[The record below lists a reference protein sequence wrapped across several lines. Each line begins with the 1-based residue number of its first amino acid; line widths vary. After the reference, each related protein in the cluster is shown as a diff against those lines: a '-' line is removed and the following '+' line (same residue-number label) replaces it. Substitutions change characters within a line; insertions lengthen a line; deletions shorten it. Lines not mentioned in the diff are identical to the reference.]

1 MKLNDYKNP
10 KDRLEFLEKMLNLK
24 LKKIK
29 QAFIDDPKDIH
40 CENLIGETTLPL
52 GVVGPLKIFSLL
64 KQREKARNYFVPLAT
79 SEGALIASIN
89 RGCKAIS
96 LSGGVIAVF
105 EKTGVTRGPV
115 FVSKNIE
122 ESMNFKEW
130 LNKNFTIM
138 SKAAYET
145 SNHLSLKKMTIKVV
159 GVYIYIRFYFDTEK
173 AMGMN
178 MATVATKRIVDLIEK
193 KTVVRCLSL
202 AGNFD
207 IDKKPAWLNFINQRG
222 YSAWA
227 EVLLPKKTVEDTL
240 KTTPEK
246 IFEVWLA
253 KCMIGSAISGSLGF
267 NAHFANVVAAF
278 YAAIG
283 QDLAHVVEGSMGI
296 TIVKM
301 MKNSDLYFSVYLPAL
316 LVGIIGG
323 GTKLATKKEA
333 LAIIG
338 AKTPE
343 ELVEVLA
350 GTVLAGEISLLASLA
365 EGSLAKAHMKLGR

>member
-1 MKLNDYKNP
+1 
-10 KDRLEFLEKMLNLK
+10 
-24 LKKIK
+24 
-29 QAFIDDPKDIH
+29 
-40 CENLIGETTLPL
+40 
-52 GVVGPLKIFSLL
+52 
-64 KQREKARNYFVPLAT
+64 
-79 SEGALIASIN
+79 
-89 RGCKAIS
+89 
-96 LSGGVIAVF
+96 
-105 EKTGVTRGPV
+105 
-115 FVSKNIE
+115 
-122 ESMNFKEW
+122 
-130 LNKNFTIM
+130 
-138 SKAAYET
+138 
-145 SNHLSLKKMTIKVV
+145 
-159 GVYIYIRFYFDTEK
+159 
-173 AMGMN
+173 N

-365 EGSLAKAHMKLGR
+365 EGSLAKAHIAKKR